1 MVSTELAGHLLCY
14 FLFGILPEVF
24 EELEAKQS
32 IVIHHDQV
40 THPLL
45 NQ

>member
-1 MVSTELAGHLLCY
+1 MQANRGASYIYYSLLGM
-14 FLFGILPEVF
+14 LLKVF

-32 IVIHHDQV
+32 VAVRHDQV